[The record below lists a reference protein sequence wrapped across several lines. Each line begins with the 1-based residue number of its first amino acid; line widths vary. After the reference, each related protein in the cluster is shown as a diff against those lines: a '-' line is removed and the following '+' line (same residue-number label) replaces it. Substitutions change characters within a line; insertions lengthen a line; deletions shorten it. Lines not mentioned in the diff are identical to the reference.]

1 MPLLQTLT
9 FGSRFNQPLDKATW
23 VDVEGVV
30 AGTGSGNS
38 RVGLM
43 LASISS
49 STSPYYKKYD
59 MLPKGAYY
67 LRVACYVFCFLI
79 LTWILPLKSDIKN
92 DGWKTPYFSFSGRIR
107 QLFMGGTHAKD
118 IQNNGTSHKM
128 VPPPV
133 IKWRF

>member
-1 MPLLQTLT
+1 
-9 FGSRFNQPLDKATW
+9 
-23 VDVEGVV
+23 
-30 AGTGSGNS
+30 
-38 RVGLM
+38 M

-49 STSPYYKKYD
+49 STSRYYKRYD

-67 LRVACYVFCFLI
+67 LRVACYVFCFLT

-118 IQNNGTSHKM
+118 IQNNGM
-128 VPPPV
+128 VPQDGSPPV
-133 IKWRF
+133 INWSYIKFL